1 VFRIGLGI
9 DIHRFEAGRKLILGG
24 VEIPHDQGLLG
35 HSDADCVLHAL
46 CDGLLGACALGD
58 LGQHFPSNPE
68 NKDRSSVEILKEVC
82 QKVWAKGFKIVN
94 VDVVI
99 MTEEPKIS
107 PFRQAICE
115 LVAAILNVEKN
126 CVGIKATT
134 CEGLGAVGRKEGLM
148 AQAVVLLEK
157 KKYE

>member
-9 DIHRFEAGRKLILGG
+9 DIHRFE
-24 VEIPHDQGLLG
+24 GLLG

-58 LGQHFPSNPE
+58 LGQHFPSNEE
-68 NKDRSSVEILKEVC
+68 NKDRSSVDILKEVC
-82 QKVWAKGFKIVN
+82 LKVWNKGFKVVN

-99 MTEEPKIS
+99 MTEEPKLS
-107 PFRQAICE
+107 PHRESMVSVIAP
-115 LVAAILNVEKN
+115 ILNIEKN

-157 KKYE
+157 KNI